1 MKLSDIGDKINAIN
15 SELENLLR
23 DTVSICI
30 ILSNIDGEILNT
42 VGDSSNIDSMNIAPL
57 AAGSFATTKGI
68 ANILGE
74 REFSLLFH
82 QGVENNIFI
91 SNIESYAI
99 LIVIF
104 DKNSI
109 LGVIKQKSQ
118 QYRKN
123 LLDIFNSLNKK
134 KGRKKAPEKKVIVP
148 KKETEK
154 KDDRSK
160 DFDFDSLMIEDIDDL
175 F

>member
-1 MKLSDIGDKINAIN
+1 MKLSDIGDRINEIN
-15 SELENLLR
+15 QELEGLLKE
-23 DTVSICI
+23 TLSICI

-42 VGDSSNIDSMNIAPL
+42 VGDSSNIDSMNIAAL

-82 QGVENNIFI
+82 QGKESNIFI

-99 LIVIF
+99 LILIF

-109 LGVIKQKSQ
+109 LGMVKQKSQ
-118 QYRKN
+118 QYRQN
-123 LLDIFNSLNKK
+123 LLQIFQSLTKK
-134 KGRKKAPEKKVIVP
+134 KVTTRPVEKKIIIP
-148 KKETEK
+148 KEEQK
-154 KDDRSK
+154 KDKKKSK